1 MNNEL
6 INLDGVKVLVVD
18 DIAEN
23 RRVLT
28 QTLESEGYKVSAA
41 PSGEVALKIAERDV
55 PDLILLD
62 LLMPGI
68 NGFETCRRLKATE
81 ATRDVPVIFI
91 TANDELESL
100 LEGFEVGA
108 VDFISKPFQAREV
121 LVRSQ
126 THLKL
131 SLLTRA
137 LIRKNREL
145 SELNAQLEAQ
155 IALRQQMEQN
165 FSVLAE
171 GAAEHFHVSG
181 TLRHDAPCYVERQA
195 DRDLLE
201 GLLKGEF
208 CYVLTSRQMGKSS
221 LMART
226 ANRLRERGENVVTLD
241 LTAIGQNLSLE
252 QWYDGLLARIGR
264 RLNLENELDEYWL
277 GQSRMNPVRRFF
289 AALRDVVLAQ
299 CTGRVV
305 LFVDELDVVRSLP
318 FETDEFFAAIRECY
332 NRRAEDQEL
341 NRLTFCLLGV
351 ATPSGLIANQHR
363 TPFNIGRRVAL
374 ADFELG
380 ELAPLAAGLSEDRA
394 LAARLI
400 ERVFFWTNG
409 HPYLTQRLCQAV
421 LKHRAHSD
429 PEIDGLCLDLFL
441 SNRASERDDNL
452 IFVRERLL
460 RSKAGLEALREAY
473 DRIVAQP
480 ETMPDDED
488 DQAINEL
495 LLSGLIA
502 SEQGQL
508 RVRNRIYERVFSH
521 AWWGSK
527 LRALSAI

>member
-1 MNNEL
+1 MHDDL

-23 RRVLT
+23 RRILT
-28 QTLESEGYKVSAA
+28 QTLESEGYTVSAA
-41 PSGEVALKIAERDV
+41 PSGEIALKIAERDV

-68 NGFETCRRLKATE
+68 NGFETCRRLKASE
-81 ATRDVPVIFI
+81 ITRDVPVIFI

-100 LEGFEVGA
+100 LEGFDVGA

-145 SELNAQLEAQ
+145 GELNARLESQ
-155 IALRQQMEQN
+155 IALRRQTEQN
-165 FSVLAE
+165 FSVLSE
-171 GAAEHFHVSG
+171 GAEEHFHVSG
-181 TLRHDAPCYVERQA
+181 TLRHDAPCYVARQA

-201 GLLKGEF
+201 GLSKGEF
-208 CYVLTSRQMGKSS
+208 CYVLTARQMGKSS

-226 ANRLRERGENVVTLD
+226 ANRLREQNENVVTLD
-241 LTAIGQNLSLE
+241 LTAIGQNVSVE

-277 GQSRMNPVRRFF
+277 SQSRMNPVRRFF
-289 AALRDVVLAQ
+289 AALREIVLPRRA
-299 CTGRVV
+299 GRLV
-305 LFVDELDVVRSLP
+305 LLVDELDVVRSLP
-318 FETDEFFAAIRECY
+318 FETGEFFAAIRECY
-332 NRRAEDQEL
+332 NRRTEDDEL

-351 ATPSGLIANQHR
+351 ATPSGLIANHHQ

-374 ADFELG
+374 TDFELA
-380 ELAPLAAGLSEDRA
+380 ELAPLTAGLSQDRA

-400 ERVFFWTNG
+400 GRVFFWTNG

-421 LKHRAHSD
+421 LKQAARSD
-429 PEIDGLCLDLFL
+429 ADVD
-441 SNRASERDDNL
+441 
-452 IFVRERLL
+452 
-460 RSKAGLEALREAY
+460 ALR
-473 DRIVAQP
+473 DC
-480 ETMPDDED
+480 
-488 DQAINEL
+488 N
-495 LLSGLIA
+495 
-502 SEQGQL
+502 
-508 RVRNRIYERVFSH
+508 
-521 AWWGSK
+521 
-527 LRALSAI
+527 